1 MLFYI
6 FLSAPVGNAAIILR
20 SRLKVKVLKGMLQ
33 KNEQLLSAQE
43 NGILPHNYINNEAGK
58 ITLQL
63 QVTQHS
69 QSICWTQNQ
78 WRLWN
83 GEIKESKYW
92 AWDKVC
98 LCLQHVLAC
107 DKYRNTSVCWMLLC
121 VILWLWI
128 LCVCIKVLNEV
139 VVDRG
144 PSSYL
149 SNVDL
154 YLDGRLITSVQGD
167 GEHKHTLQLQTALI
181 DPFLSGHH
189 CASHLKGIW
198 WLRDF
203 QNVISTFNQQGHF

>member
-33 KNEQLLSAQE
+33 KNEQLLSPQE

-69 QSICWTQNQ
+69 QNQ

-83 GEIKESKYW
+83 GEIQESKYW

-107 DKYRNTSVCWMLLC
+107 DKYRNTSGLLDAFMCNSVIMDIMC
-121 VILWLWI
+121 VYKGAKWGGGGQRAFILP
-128 LCVCIKVLNEV
+128 V
-139 VVDRG
+139 
-144 PSSYL
+144 
-149 SNVDL
+149 
-154 YLDGRLITSVQGD
+154 
-167 GEHKHTLQLQTALI
+167 
-181 DPFLSGHH
+181 
-189 CASHLKGIW
+189 
-198 WLRDF
+198 
-203 QNVISTFNQQGHF
+203 